1 LILAVIQARI
11 DSSRLPGKVLFDILG
26 ESTIWR
32 IYERLKFCKY
42 IDRICI
48 STSNEPSDDLIAD
61 LAKEK
66 KIDIFR
72 GSQENLVS
80 RHLSAAKKFNADVIV
95 RITADC
101 PFVDPMIID
110 KLILMYKKNQ
120 NIDFFSNT
128 FPRTYPTGLDVE
140 LIPIKTLEKLLPI
153 SENEEFFEYFISL
166 YIYEHFEEFTH
177 KGLTYEGLKLEDPN
191 SFRWTMDYEEDYTL
205 VKEVFSALYNSEK
218 PFLMKD
224 ILSLIEK
231 NPHLA
236 TINSMHNLQASHLKY
251 EKDEGRKINRG

>member
-1 LILAVIQARI
+1 MILAVIQARMN
-11 DSSRLPGKVLFDILG
+11 SSRLQGKVLFDILG

-48 STSNEPSDDLIAD
+48 STSDEPSDDVIAE
-61 LAKEK
+61 LAEGK

-72 GSQENLVS
+72 GSQENLVL
-80 RHLSAAKKFNADVIV
+80 RHLSAAKKFNAEAVV

-101 PFVDPMIID
+101 PFVDPTIID
-110 KLILMYKKNQ
+110 ELVLMYKKNQ

-140 LIPIKTLEKLLPI
+140 LIPIKTLERLLPI
-153 SENEEFFEYFISL
+153 SENEEFFEYFISM
-166 YIYEHFEEFTH
+166 YIYEHHEEFKH
-177 KGLTYEGLKLEDPN
+177 KGLELKNPN
-191 SFRWTMDYEEDYTL
+191 FLRWTMDYEEDYEL
-205 VKEVFSALYNSEK
+205 VKEVFSELYDSKK

-224 ILSLIEK
+224 ILSLIERK
-231 NPHLA
+231 PHL
-236 TINSMHNLQASHLKY
+236 TKINSIHNLQASHLKY
-251 EKDEGRKINRG
+251 QKEKEAKVNHG